1 MNSLEQTLERL
12 FDVDVLLGRGLAHKH
27 KVIVLRKLLNLCN
40 RHLSAPRVFV
50 DQVDLVGDQRYLA
63 RLLAVL
69 AQLRQPVVEALEAL
83 PIRQVEYQQGTHCL
97 SIVSHDYGSI
107 ALTPTGV
114 PDLCWYADC
123 LSRILL
129 NDLKG
134 FCLKFDSYGWNL
146 SSEDTTI
153 ITLQYVWFA
162 YPNMAR

>member
-1 MNSLEQTLERL
+1 MLQIVLSAADALAIILSVLSRLIVHLPSLQPQCLLIFLLAIFFLFFVDGLEQTLERL

-40 RHLSAPRVFV
+40 RHLAAPRVFS

-114 PDLCWYADC
+114 PDLC
-123 LSRILL
+123 
-129 NDLKG
+129 
-134 FCLKFDSYGWNL
+134 
-146 SSEDTTI
+146 
-153 ITLQYVWFA
+153 
-162 YPNMAR
+162 

>member
-1 MNSLEQTLERL
+1 MYLPSLQPQCLLIFLFAIFFLFFVDGLEQTLERL

-40 RHLSAPRVFV
+40 RHLSAPRVLV

-114 PDLCWYADC
+114 PDLC
-123 LSRILL
+123 
-129 NDLKG
+129 
-134 FCLKFDSYGWNL
+134 
-146 SSEDTTI
+146 
-153 ITLQYVWFA
+153 
-162 YPNMAR
+162 